1 MNQRFLS
8 PLSAELAGFLQF
20 KRRLGYRYVRAEYT
34 LLEFDRFLQEYI
46 VRRRGW
52 RLDQA
57 IVAWLASKPGRKA
70 VSVSM
75 DAAVLRQL
83 CVYLRRIPNHSRLRE
98 PLWPKLPTESSFV
111 PHVLTENDILR
122 LLNFAAQL
130 GRPPFRAPLYRAL
143 ILVLYCTGLRFGE
156 ALRLQVRDV
165 DTHSGVLFVETFKC
179 RARWVPFHR
188 SLSRELDLYLAARR
202 AFAPTQP
209 NDRFFVSVNRQR
221 LSPSTAAATMRT
233 LFVKAGL
240 KPSRGRTGP
249 RPYDL
254 RHAFAV
260 QRLSTGRRQSM
271 PSSSIDNWARVS
283 ETVPPSAF
291 GQMKR
296 PRSRRFTNRQSP
308 SPSHQSTLIKSPR
321 RPRKTKTCPEK
332 ASISSAVCTNP
343 LRPVRPRRRS
353 VTPAAIQT
361 CVPAR
366 KLIIAAGTPTQRA
379 RQLGRTSLP
388 LAIGRA
394 RVRPG

>member
-8 PLSAELAGFLQF
+8 PLSAELEGFLQF

-34 LLEFDRFLQEYI
+34 LVEFDRFLQQYV

-83 CVYLRRIPNHSRLRE
+83 CVYLRRLPNHSRLRE

-122 LLNFAAQL
+122 LLNLTAQL
-130 GRPPFRAPLYRAL
+130 DRPPFRAPLYRAL

-156 ALRLQVRDV
+156 ALRLRVRDV
-165 DTHSGVLFVETFKC
+165 DTHAGVFFVETFKG
-179 RARWVPFHR
+179 RARWVPIHR
-188 SLSRELDLYLAARR
+188 SLSRELDLYLVARR

-209 NDRFFVSVNRQR
+209 DDRFFVSVNRQR
-221 LSPSTAAATMRT
+221 LSPGTAAGTMRT

-260 QRLSTGRRQSM
+260 QRLSRWYRQGVDLHDRLPWLSAYMGHVDILGTETYLTATPELLELAGGRL
-271 PSSSIDNWARVS
+271 
-283 ETVPPSAF
+283 
-291 GQMKR
+291 
-296 PRSRRFTNRQSP
+296 RRR
-308 SPSHQSTLIKSPR
+308 L
-321 RPRKTKTCPEK
+321 
-332 ASISSAVCTNP
+332 
-343 LRPVRPRRRS
+343 LRP
-353 VTPAAIQT
+353 Q
-361 CVPAR
+361 
-366 KLIIAAGTPTQRA
+366 
-379 RQLGRTSLP
+379 
-388 LAIGRA
+388 
-394 RVRPG
+394 PGKVER